1 MKKTALALLFLAVG
15 LGSAAANDVIKDA
28 MKKYH
33 KPEDALCKKVGKG
46 EATDADL
53 AELLKV
59 YTAMC
64 GQTPGK
70 GDKAKWVEKC
80 QALIGAVK
88 KVQAKDCFR
97 CERLQKSRQLQG
109 LPRHLQR
116 QIITPHALRRFCAAC
131 AEPP

>member
-1 MKKTALALLFLAVG
+1 MKKTALTLLFVAIG

-53 AELLKV
+53 AELLKT

-88 KVQAKDCFR
+88 KVQSKDSSGVSDFKKAVNC
-97 CERLQKSRQLQG
+97 K
-109 LPRHLQR
+109 
-116 QIITPHALRRFCAAC
+116 AC
-131 AEPP
+131 HDVFKGK